1 MILSSIKVG
10 LSIMQKVHYV
20 TLTVGLGLGL
30 GLGLAVFIQH
40 AIISFF
46 LRMQSNGNLVAA
58 KYQCNSRD
66 LSDLFLHLVGNV

>member
-30 GLGLAVFIQH
+30 AVFIQH

-46 LRMQSNGNLVAA
+46 LFFFKNAIKRKSCGCQISV
-58 KYQCNSRD
+58 
-66 LSDLFLHLVGNV
+66 